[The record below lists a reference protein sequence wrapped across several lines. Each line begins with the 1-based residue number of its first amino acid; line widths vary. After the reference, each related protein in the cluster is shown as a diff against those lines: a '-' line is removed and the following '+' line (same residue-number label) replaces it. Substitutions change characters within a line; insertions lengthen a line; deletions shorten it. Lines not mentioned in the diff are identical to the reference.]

1 MALAKS
7 KGFNSYVE
15 YKRAEEKRRELEELQ
30 IELKG
35 KTFKAVLGCKNTLGG
50 YVPVLFCLESAKV
63 NGRFKFGNSFEL
75 QQKYDVRSNY
85 LIIGLER
92 FFELEVTASKGAPFF
107 YVKIVDISTG
117 EEVGYKEEK
126 GNKYYI
132 KSIKF
137 KNG

>member
-1 MALAKS
+1 M
-7 KGFNSYVE
+7 
-15 YKRAEEKRRELEELQ
+15 
-30 IELKG
+30 
-35 KTFKAVLGCKNTLGG
+35 
-50 YVPVLFCLESAKV
+50 LFCLESAKV